1 MNAEPPTAEFTTG
14 RLEAF
19 FDACNLHDLDSI
31 AGFFT
36 PDGIYLASVGPDD
49 DGTVFR
55 GVEAVRSGFEAF
67 FQRYPDGRY
76 RDIDVAVHDN
86 RGVAQWT
93 FTASTL
99 EGHTM
104 SYRGVDL
111 FEFDGDRI
119 SLKDAFRKERSQPI
133 GSWVTPASDA
143 GPSS

>member
-1 MNAEPPTAEFTTG
+1 MIAEPPTAEFTTA

-19 FDACNLHDLDSI
+19 FDACNLHDVDLI

-36 PDGIYLASVGPDD
+36 PDGVYLASVGPDD

-55 GVEAVRSGFEAF
+55 GVDAVRSGFDAF
-67 FQRYPDGRY
+67 FRRYPDGLY
-76 RDIDVAVHDN
+76 TDIDLAVYDS

-93 FTASTL
+93 FTASTP
-99 EGHTM
+99 GGPTM

-111 FEFDGDRI
+111 FQFDGDRI

-133 GSWVTPASDA
+133 GS
-143 GPSS
+143 